1 MYHKKRKSHKKHHTA
16 GKRRRRIG
24 ATGGKGFGIM
34 EAVGLVG
41 GAAVARL
48 LSTTDKI
55 PGLDKLDAKA
65 KNAGILAVGYFFP
78 KLVKAPI
85 GKAIGAGMIAA
96 GGLGL
101 FQSFGVIG
109 AMEDTLSIPV
119 NVMAGDDLSV
129 IAGYNDD
136 NLRVIAGDYSEEY

>member
-1 MYHKKRKSHKKHHTA
+1 MYHKKRKLQKKHTA
-16 GKRRRRIG
+16 GKKRRRIG
-24 ATGGKGFGIM
+24 ATGGKGYGIM

-48 LSTTDKI
+48 LTTTDKI
-55 PGLDKLDAKA
+55 PGLDKIDAKI
-65 KNAGILAVGYFFP
+65 KNAGVLAIGYFFP

-101 FQSFGVIG
+101 VQSYGVIG
-109 AMEDTLSIPV
+109 YMEDSLSIPV

-136 NLRVIAGDYSEEY
+136 NLSVIAGDYNEDY

>member
-1 MYHKKRKSHKKHHTA
+1 MYHKKRKSQKKHTA

-24 ATGGKGFGIM
+24 ATGGKGYGIM

-48 LSTTDKI
+48 LTTTDKI
-55 PGLDKLDAKA
+55 PGLDKIDAKV
-65 KNAGILAVGYFFP
+65 KNAGVLAIGYFFP
-78 KLVKAPI
+78 KFVKAPI
-85 GKAIGAGMIAA
+85 GKAIGAGMIAE

-101 FQSFGVIG
+101 VQSYGVIG
-109 AMEDTLSIPV
+109 YMEDTLSIPV
-119 NVMAGDDLSV
+119 SVMAGDDLSV

-136 NLRVIAGDYSEEY
+136 NLSVIAGDYSDEY